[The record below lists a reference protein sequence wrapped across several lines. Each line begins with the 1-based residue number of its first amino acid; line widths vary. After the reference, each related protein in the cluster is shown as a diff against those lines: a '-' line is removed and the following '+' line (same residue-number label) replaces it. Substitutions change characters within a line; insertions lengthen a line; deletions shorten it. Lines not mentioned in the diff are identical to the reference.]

1 VNLVRRARVHPGAGH
16 ADAEATSRAV
26 AHQVASLLLGYPDE
40 SLLGQLDLLE
50 RAVDGL
56 AAPVREPLARVLAYL
71 RETSPRELGVHY
83 VAVLD
88 QKRSCAPYLTYYA
101 HGDTRRRGM
110 ALVRFSQV
118 YRDAG
123 MVPPAHELPDHLAVV
138 LEFTATVDPEVGMA
152 LLQEH
157 RAGLELLVRGLAKA
171 GSPYADV
178 VTAVLATLP
187 PPSAGDLEA
196 AARTAAEGP
205 PQELVGLSPYSLDP
219 LAAAEVRR

>member
-1 VNLVRRARVHPGAGH
+1 MSRRAATAP
-16 ADAEATSRAV
+16 DATSRAV

-40 SLLGQLDLLE
+40 SLLDRLDLLAH
-50 RAVDGL
+50 AVHGL
-56 AAPVREPLARVLAYL
+56 PAPVREPLQRVLAWL
-71 RETSPRELGVHY
+71 RTTPAAELGAHY
-83 VAVLD
+83 VAVID

-110 ALVRFSQV
+110 ALVRFTQV
-118 YRDAG
+118 YREAG

-138 LEFTATVDPEVGMA
+138 LEFTATVDPEVGIA

-157 RAGLELLVRGLAKA
+157 RPGLELLVRGLAKA
-171 GSPYADV
+171 RSPYADV

-187 PPSAGDLEA
+187 PPTAADLDA

-205 PQELVGLSPYSLDP
+205 PQELVGLSPYSIDP
-219 LAAAEVRR
+219 LVAAEVRR